1 MYVEDFEAFYEQ
13 AVELYKARPIETR
26 YTIKF
31 RHKEG
36 KVVLK
41 VTDDRTCLKYK
52 TDQQVD
58 LRKIERITSIFFPLM
73 ACGDLPPEGAEAGQA
88 GQQQAAAPARGA
100 AQAPGSAKKPRRRG

>member
-13 AVELYKARPIETR
+13 SVALYQANPLATR

-31 RHKEG
+31 RHSEG

-41 VTDDRTCLKYK
+41 VTDDRTCLKFK

-58 LRKIERITSIFFPLM
+58 LRKIERITTIFFPLM
-73 ACGDLPPEGAEAGQA
+73 ACGELPAEGQDAAA
-88 GQQQAAAPARGA
+88 TAQQAPAAAA
-100 AQAPGSAKKPRRRG
+100 AQAGAGGKKARRRG